1 MAVRERGERQQVL
14 LEALR
19 ASREPIPGAQ
29 LAALCGVT
37 RQVVVHDIA
46 LLRAAGE
53 PILSTPRGYWLRPG
67 EPARRS
73 FVLSVCHP
81 PELTETELYTMVDHG
96 LHVVDVVV
104 EHPVYG
110 ELRGALHLSSRRDV
124 ALFLQR
130 VAETK
135 ALLLSSLTEGFHL
148 HTVECR
154 DEGQLHEA
162 VAALRAAGIQ
172 VLEGDIAL

>member
-1 MAVRERGERQQVL
+1 MPPLERGERQQVL
-14 LEALR
+14 LDALR
-19 ASREPIPGAQ
+19 ASREPIPGSQ

-67 EPARRS
+67 ETERRS

-81 PELTETELYTMVDHG
+81 PELTERELCTLVDHG
-96 LHVVDVVV
+96 VHVVDVVV

-124 ALFLQR
+124 AQFLQR
-130 VAETK
+130 VANTK
-135 ALLLSSLTEGFHL
+135 ASLLSSLTEGFHL

-154 DEGQLHEA
+154 SERQLQDA
-162 VAALRAAGIQ
+162 VAALRASGIQ
-172 VLEGDIAL
+172 VLD